1 MTTELG
7 WRRESVVRAMVSAA
21 RSAEK
26 RGGKAWGSIDS
37 AVRQTPLTEMLSP
50 LLRRAA
56 SMGAATVMRVAPEVG
71 VMARMVPV
79 VSINPVN
86 MDIGY
91 SGLWAGI
98 GAE

>member
-1 MTTELG
+1 
-7 WRRESVVRAMVSAA
+7 
-21 RSAEK
+21 
-26 RGGKAWGSIDS
+26 
-37 AVRQTPLTEMLSP
+37 
-50 LLRRAA
+50 
-56 SMGAATVMRVAPEVG
+56 MGAATVIRVAPEVG